1 MKCPKCDSPMTLFG
15 SKIYDGAM
23 ICNDCYDKLSSAPK
37 PEPQASQ
44 TKSYPSSFMSQSPP
58 RRTPSGIGITKR
70 LDEETLNQLSS
81 PRRTSTNL
89 NLVTRRD
96 AEVEDDTI
104 QLAQQQHQPEPM
116 SLGGPRKRQQEE
128 MTPLTPAKIGG
139 LIKAQQMKE
148 QQVVQQPKSDSS
160 GFTPVRPDQFSG
172 LFGAHKKEEFIE
184 PRERDD
190 EFAVQ
195 SGEKYPSYPQEKV
208 LKGQRTMETSLADN
222 VGKFVGSGE
231 YERPGMQGQK
241 RKLPNMN
248 LIAPKPL
255 TPAVPVKQQQ
265 PEPQAYVSELDELYQ
280 SMDTLF
286 QYQEQLASSMADL
299 HSKVDYQNQMLEEI
313 YRALEQCLGGGAY

>member
-1 MKCPKCDSPMTLFG
+1 MTLFG

-37 PEPQASQ
+37 QEPQTSQ
-44 TKSYPSSFMSQSPP
+44 TKSYSSSFMSQSPP
-58 RRTPSGIGITKR
+58 RRAPSGLGITKR
-70 LDEETLNQLSS
+70 LDEEALNQL
-81 PRRTSTNL
+81 PRRTSSTL

-96 AEVEDDTI
+96 QEVEEDTL
-104 QLAQQQHQPEPM
+104 QLAQQQHQSEAM
-116 SLGGPRKRQQEE
+116 LGGARKRQQEE

-148 QQVVQQPKSDSS
+148 QQIVQQPKSDSS

-184 PRERDD
+184 PRDREED
-190 EFAVQ
+190 FAAQ
-195 SGEKYPSYPQEKV
+195 SGEKYASYPQEKV
-208 LKGQRTMETSLADN
+208 VKSQRMETNLAET
-222 VGKFVGSGE
+222 VGKFVGSSE
-231 YERPGMQGQK
+231 YERPGMQPQK

-255 TPAVPVKQQQ
+255 APSTPVKQQQ
-265 PEPQAYVSELDELYQ
+265 PEPQAYAFELDELYQ
-280 SMDTLF
+280 SMDNLF
-286 QYQEQLASSMADL
+286 QYQEQMANSISEL